1 MIEANSASSATA
13 SALLYLQYL
22 PPLSLFKRSVLGR
35 ATTDLGSFHPCEHLF
50 DDHLSIVY

>member
-13 SALLYLQYL
+13 SALLYLLYL

-35 ATTDLGSFHPCEHLF
+35 ATTDLGSFHPSEHLF